1 MSSQRFNLSKRKF
14 HRRNFSEAIELLI
27 PDQYIQA
34 DLESSG
40 VVVDPTFDV
49 INSHID
55 IAKNILTILP
65 LSAGSDFSS
74 LSSFDGISPFFIK
87 QNNFTNITSEE
98 FERHILNDLGY
109 TFASFESSSAF
120 KNLIETVVIPSIQ
133 TNNPQGI
140 FSGASGIDE
149 LTYRLGWFYFL
160 AGSSTYT
167 YQPSSV
173 VSDYFVNYLYRG
185 KPLTLA
191 DGLNALTTFIWK
203 NSDSLGEYIPKNF
216 LAGDTTY
223 TSGTQNLDKLKTYN
237 HILYSRD
244 YLNQT
249 DDKVRDCFELYSQTG
264 DYFYDT
270 VSNGPFWRLVKAYS
284 YAFADQQNEVN
295 LLETLYDLEQ
305 CPDYLLPELAKLIGW
320 DLIGYDAKK
329 WRLQLANAVSIYRS
343 AGTKKSISAAVN
355 SVFTPGVVDVSGN
368 IQELWESYIPFL
380 IMYSLASESIHF
392 KDFSTWTPQKASQLG
407 VYGFDFIYFEINI
420 RLAVDRILNILFEE
434 FPDHFVLAGQPFPVD
449 SSSFVF
455 EYRYA
460 QHPIP
465 PFEEIP
471 YYVNCNISKPFL
483 LRLADL
489 LVCFGVPEDFALK
502 VINYIDEN
510 TISTV
515 DEAYQDYSENNGWLF
530 FTLKHQEPPNWDKIV
545 VDPRNQKENY
555 LSLWNGKSSHYKL
568 NFEAA
573 NFDFS
578 KDTFEVDSRLA
589 IVTANRLAD
598 IFSPA
603 KAVKNSS
610 VILRDTDFHSV
621 EDLVTP
627 TIYLDRA
634 NEISGELSSVV
645 LSNSEQQ
652 VMDILA
658 GLSEFS
664 GGRFTY
670 SSITNTELSSVATIA
685 ALRNSYRRRGL
696 HNKLNMAGFY
706 DRTGFNQ
713 PSFNE
718 MFINRNR
725 GGIRY
730 NLNTYDYYNN
740 PSLPLNPGKGYAP
753 DYDLP
758 NFVKALLPRTIE
770 RVYLP
775 MASAY
780 DGGGATSNFDF
791 TKIEQILNEVSGRN
805 CQALLKFY
813 VDHPNYID
821 LETKAPI
828 VDDAFSAY
836 STPIRYFGLPTFL
849 YPLVRRESYLV
860 PLTPGGPQ
868 YGIRGLETGLNS
880 VGSSRHAVSG
890 ISIDYSN
897 TFFLSACSSL
907 IMELGNVY
915 DDDPRIAHIE
925 VGFLGHEGNW
935 SNAFAFDHSIEPFL
949 LPRKAPVEAINLL
962 VSSFD
967 VAFSGIKT
975 SGRYLD
981 TLANY
986 PENTNRQ
993 LPIAPTL
1000 LTSIDVS
1007 NVGLN
1012 DSNLTTYTLGGTAG
1026 YSLEQQRFYNVLNNY
1041 QTKMRTAEIDP
1052 IETRFWN
1059 VFRTRGSSLTF
1070 QDLGQSITD
1079 FKPSIISFNDGYIEL
1094 ERIRRLPQYA
1104 NPILYQRQLQSA
1116 IAMGYNFHIENSYLP
1131 ETAYV
1136 DDYFFVSIILNNNA
1150 VAPFYYDWPVIIT
1163 FTDGVSL
1170 LNVETPWDLRTV
1182 SPGQNILPFFVDGA
1196 SLKSTF
1202 PTTRN
1207 LSVLLSV
1214 QRPAS
1219 FIQPM
1224 QFANAEQILGT
1235 PYVALGSFLYV
1246 ADVFDYQTSGQNRF
1260 SLGFIPS
1267 SLAFASVE
1275 SDCSGTNL
1283 VVPSVYDRCAF
1294 NSSATHY
1301 GYDVSSTLKPRGYIG
1316 LPNGKGDLSLLEDEF
1331 YVDRDQLDPF
1341 IRVLH
1346 KIETGRIYKK
1356 YEKFVNDNIDIYAP
1370 TLRHFDV
1377 VGSLANKEINC
1388 SGLFL
1393 SSLEAYENAP
1403 LGKKIHKLFNLY
1415 TSAFNRHPTPY
1426 DPIRDFGPK
1435 IYSHAFGSILE
1446 NSDLENR
1453 GPIATLYDLYTE
1465 NTRQP
1470 KILNLN
1476 SSYFSGSPAD
1486 LAFYDTSTVTNPSSI
1501 IASSTVLPVTKE
1513 LINSSM
1519 IQGVDIVHT
1528 SGVSEHNH
1536 FVIYD
1541 LQQEENNSFIYNN
1554 AFLRLKSV
1562 DGLPRIRFR
1571 IKGSDFSDPIDVFR
1585 ENNFL
1590 CPEHDFKLTV
1600 NALAA
1605 TEDGE
1610 EFTDATLG
1618 VWIHTE
1624 VENSDQTWHFGTDG
1638 KWHLIKTSELTIPK
1652 ILREL
1657 THRRTF
1663 ERSNR
1668 RGRPPLVCL
1677 DPDTVFPSRFLS
1689 GIGTFKKED
1698 FHTFEFGFNTRNYC
1712 SIKTPEE
1719 YYKNKEKVH
1728 RYDQHYVI
1736 EVFMLPERGNID
1748 KFILLDNFNLRDET
1762 IYDMTRVDA
1771 TGTITNHKKFPL
1783 CDIYHVNLDKEDIR
1797 AILNYYNF
1805 VTGKGRFEGKLGR
1818 NQYESS
1824 GLNLDSGGSRSAYRV
1839 NPLNTT
1845 TARDAQTGNFTLVD
1859 FVD

>member
-1 MSSQRFNLSKRKF
+1 MTSQRFNLSKRKF

-27 PDQYIQA
+27 PDQYVQA
-34 DLESSG
+34 DLETSG
-40 VVVDPTFDV
+40 LVVDPTLDV
-49 INSHID
+49 INSHIN
-55 IAKNILTILP
+55 IARDILTILP
-65 LSAGSDFSS
+65 LSAGNDFSS

-87 QNNFTNITSEE
+87 QNNFTNVTSEE

-109 TFASFESSSAF
+109 SFRSFESSSAF
-120 KNLIETVVIPSIQ
+120 KELIETVVIPSIQ
-133 TNNPQGI
+133 TNNAQGV

-160 AGSSTYT
+160 AGSSTYE

-173 VSDYFVNYLYRG
+173 VTDYFVDYLYRG
-185 KPLTLA
+185 KDLTLV
-191 DGLNALTTFIWK
+191 DGINALTTFIWK
-203 NSDSLGEYIPKNF
+203 NSDSLSDYIPKNF
-216 LAGDTTY
+216 LPGSTTY
-223 TSGTQNLDKLKTYN
+223 TSGTQGLEKLKTYN

-244 YLNQT
+244 HLNIT
-249 DDKVRDCFELYSQTG
+249 DNKVRECFELYDQTG
-264 DYFYDT
+264 DYLNDT

-284 YAFADQQNEVN
+284 YAFADQQSEVN
-295 LLETLYDLEQ
+295 LIETLYDLEQ
-305 CPDYLLPELAKLIGW
+305 CPDELLPELAKLIGW
-320 DLIGYDAKK
+320 NLVGYDPKK
-329 WRLQLANAVSIYRS
+329 WRLQLANAVSVYRA
-343 AGTKKSISAAVN
+343 AGTKRSISTAVN

-392 KDFSTWTPQKASQLG
+392 RDYSTWTPQKATQLG
-407 VYGFDFIYFEINI
+407 VNGFDFIYFEINI
-420 RLAVDRILNILFEE
+420 KLAVDRILNILFEE
-434 FPDHFVLAGQPFPVD
+434 FPDHFILAGKPFPVD

-471 YYVNCNISKPFL
+471 YYVNCNISRPFL

-489 LVCFGVPEDFALK
+489 LVCFGVPEEFALK
-502 VINYIDEN
+502 VRDYIDSN

-530 FTLKHQEPPNWDKIV
+530 FTLTHQEPPNWDKIII
-545 VDPRNQKENY
+545 DPRNQKENY
-555 LSLWNGKSSHYKL
+555 LSLWSGKSSHYKL

-610 VILRDTDFHSV
+610 VILRDTDFYSAEEVINPHIS
-621 EDLVTP
+621 
-627 TIYLDRA
+627 LDRG

-645 LSNSEQQ
+645 LSNPELAA
-652 VMDILA
+652 MDLLG

-670 SSITNTELSSVATIA
+670 SSIVNTELSSASTIA
-685 ALRNSYRRRGL
+685 TLRNSYRRRGL

-713 PSFNE
+713 PAFNE
-718 MFINRNR
+718 MFIDRDR
-725 GGIRY
+725 GGVRY
-730 NLNTYDYYNN
+730 TLNSYDYYNN
-740 PSLPLNPGKGYAP
+740 PYLSLNPLKGFAP

-758 NFVKALLPRTIE
+758 NSTKALLPRTIE

-791 TKIEQILNEVSGRN
+791 TKIEEILNDVSGRN

-821 LETKAPI
+821 LDTKTVI
-828 VDDAFSAY
+828 NSDDAVVS
-836 STPIRYFGLPTFL
+836 SIRYFGLPTFL
-849 YPLVRRESYLV
+849 NNAVSKESYLV
-860 PLTPGGPQ
+860 PLTPGGPE
-868 YGIRGLETGLNS
+868 YGISGLETGLNNY
-880 VGSSRHAVSG
+880 RPAVSG

-897 TFFLSACSSL
+897 SIFLSACSSL

-935 SNAFAFDHSIEPFL
+935 SNAFAFDHSIDPFR

-962 VSSFD
+962 VETFD
-967 VAFSGIKT
+967 TAFSGIKV

-986 PENTNRQ
+986 PENTTKA

-1000 LTSIDVS
+1000 LTKNST

-1012 DSNLTTYTLGGTAG
+1012 DSNLTTYTLGQTAG
-1026 YSLEQQRFYNVLNNY
+1026 YSLTQQAFYNVRNTY
-1041 QTKMRTAEIDP
+1041 ETKMRTAEIDP
-1052 IETRFWN
+1052 VETRFWN
-1059 VFRTRGSSLTF
+1059 VFRTRGSSLTY
-1070 QDLGQSITD
+1070 QDLGESITN
-1079 FKPSIISFNDGYIEL
+1079 FRPSIISFNDGYKEL
-1094 ERIRRLPQYA
+1094 DRIRTIPRYA
-1104 NPILYQRQLQSA
+1104 NPILYQRQLESTVT
-1116 IAMGYNFHIENSYLP
+1116 MGYNFYIENSYLP
-1131 ETAYV
+1131 EIAYV
-1136 DDYFFVSIILNNNA
+1136 DDFFYISIILNNNA
-1150 VAPFYYDWPVIIT
+1150 VAPFYYNWPVIIS
-1163 FTDGVSL
+1163 FTDGTDI
-1170 LNVETPWDLRTV
+1170 LNIQTSWDLRTAK
-1182 SPGQNILPFFVDGA
+1182 PGQTIFPLFVNGA

-1202 PTTRN
+1202 PTSKN
-1207 LSVLLSV
+1207 LTVLLSV
-1214 QRPAS
+1214 QRPAN
-1219 FIQPM
+1219 FIQPI

-1235 PYVALGSFLYV
+1235 PYVSLGSFLYI
-1246 ADVFDYQTSGQNRF
+1246 ADPFDYETSGANPF
-1260 SLGFIPS
+1260 PLGFVPS

-1275 SDCSGTNL
+1275 ADCSGTNQI
-1283 VVPSVYDRCAF
+1283 VPPVYDRCAF
-1294 NSSATHY
+1294 TSSATYY
-1301 GYDVSSTLKPRGYIG
+1301 GYDVSSTLKPRGYVG
-1316 LPNGKGDLSLLEDEF
+1316 LPTGKGDLSLLENEF
-1331 YVDRDQLDPF
+1331 YVDREQLDPF
-1341 IRVLH
+1341 MRVLH
-1346 KIETGRIYKK
+1346 KIETGRLYKK
-1356 YEKFVNDNIDIYAP
+1356 YEKFVDDNIDIYAP

-1377 VGSLANKEINC
+1377 VDSLVNQEINC

-1403 LGKKIHKLFNLY
+1403 LGRKIHKLFNLY

-1426 DPIRDFGPK
+1426 DPIRDSGQK

-1446 NSDLENR
+1446 NGDFEDR
-1453 GPIATLYDLYTE
+1453 GSIATLYDLYTE
-1465 NTRQP
+1465 NARQP

-1476 SSYFSGSPAD
+1476 SSYFSGSPGA
-1486 LAFYDTSTVTNPSSI
+1486 LAFYDTDTASDPSSI
-1501 IASSTVLPVTKE
+1501 IASSTVLQTTKE
-1513 LINSSM
+1513 LVNSS
-1519 IQGVDIVHT
+1519 IIHGVDIVHT

-1541 LQQEENNSFIYNN
+1541 LQQQENDTFIYNN
-1554 AFLRLKSV
+1554 SFLRLKSIN
-1562 DGLPRIRFR
+1562 GLPRIRFR
-1571 IKGSDFSDPIDVFR
+1571 IKGSDFSDAPDTFR
-1585 ENNFL
+1585 VDNFL
-1590 CPEHDFKLTV
+1590 CPEHDFKFTI

-1605 TEDGE
+1605 KEDGT

-1624 VENSDQTWHFGTDG
+1624 LENSDQTWHFGVDG
-1638 KWHLIKTSELTIPK
+1638 QWHLIKTSELTIPK
-1652 ILREL
+1652 ILYEL
-1657 THRRTF
+1657 THKRTF
-1663 ERSNR
+1663 ERVQ
-1668 RGRPPLVCL
+1668 RGGPNRPPLVCL
-1677 DPDTVFPSRFLS
+1677 DPDTVFPSQRFLS
-1689 GIGTFKKED
+1689 GIGTFKEQD
-1698 FHTFEFGFNTRNYC
+1698 FHKLDFTFNTRNYC

-1719 YYKNKEKVH
+1719 YYKHKEKVH

-1736 EVFMLPERGNID
+1736 EVFMLPEQQNID
-1748 KFILLDNFNLRDET
+1748 RFILIEDFNLRDET
-1762 IYDMTRVDA
+1762 IYDMTRIDA
-1771 TGTITNHKKFPL
+1771 TGTPTGHKKFPL
-1783 CDIYHVNLDKEDIR
+1783 CEIYHVNLDKEDIR
-1797 AILNYYNF
+1797 AILNYYNS
-1805 VTGKGRFEGKLGR
+1805 VAGKGRFEGKLGR
-1818 NQYESS
+1818 DQYESS
-1824 GLNLDSGGSRSAYRV
+1824 GLNLTSGGSRSAYRV
-1839 NPLNTT
+1839 NPLNATT
-1845 TARDAQTGNFTLVD
+1845 LKDAQTGHFNLVD